1 MVGTSSVGYFET
13 MTHIYGLL
21 SENNPQ
27 HPLEEM
33 LFPEVFHVK
42 AAIAFDISKNKTQ
55 PMIL

>member
-13 MTHIYGLL
+13 MTHIDGRL

-33 LFPEVFHVK
+33 LFPKVFHK
-42 AAIAFDISKNKTQ
+42 ATRAFDISKNKTK
-55 PMIL
+55 PMFL